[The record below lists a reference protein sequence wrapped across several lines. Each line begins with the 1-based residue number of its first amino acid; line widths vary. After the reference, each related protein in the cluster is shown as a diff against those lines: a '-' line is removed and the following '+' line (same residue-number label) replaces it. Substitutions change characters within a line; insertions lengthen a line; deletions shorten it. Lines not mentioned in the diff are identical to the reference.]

1 MIDSYAKTPREAF
14 KALLET
20 SINIDKNNLKYFTS
34 KDIKENTQ

>member
-1 MIDSYAKTPREAF
+1 MDISGHYKRDCS
-14 KALLET
+14 ET